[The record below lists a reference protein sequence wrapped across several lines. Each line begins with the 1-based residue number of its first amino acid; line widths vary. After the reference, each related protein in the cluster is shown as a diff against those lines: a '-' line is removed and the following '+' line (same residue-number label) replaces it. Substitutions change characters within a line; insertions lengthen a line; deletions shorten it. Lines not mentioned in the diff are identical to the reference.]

1 LQRLYLEYMGDSIE
15 LPRGETLVGRDV
27 GCALRFN
34 DPSISRRH
42 LKFVRRASE
51 TFVEDLGSSNG
62 TLVNGCAVGA
72 PMRVTDGDVITL
84 GVRTLTVRAYNDN
97 EQAAA
102 TMIIDPDPFA
112 HDTVLEG
119 LQSDTA
125 HVPGISTR
133 MTLRVPRV
141 TAPPSGVASD
151 IDRRRHERITME
163 LPLVYIS
170 DELEVEATTSDLSHS
185 GVFVKTQILEPVG
198 TPCKLTILIDG
209 GPPLHLK
216 GVVRRVVGNNDRGE
230 AIGLGIELSDLG
242 EHQKR
247 WIDIATSRC

>member
-1 LQRLYLEYMGDSIE
+1 MRLYLEYMGDSIE
-15 LPRGETLVGRDV
+15 LLRGETLVGRDV

-42 LKFVRRASE
+42 LKFVRRVNE
-51 TFVEDLGSSNG
+51 TFVEDLDSSNG
-62 TLVNGCAVGA
+62 TLVNGCAVTA

-84 GVRTLTVRAYNDN
+84 GGRTLTVRVHDDD
-97 EQAAA
+97 EQSAT
-102 TMIIDPDPFA
+102 TMIIEPDSFE

-119 LQSDTA
+119 LQSNTA
-125 HVPGISTR
+125 PAISTR

-141 TAPPSGVASD
+141 TAPLSSVPSD
-151 IDRRRHERITME
+151 IDRRRHERIAIE
-163 LPLVYIS
+163 LPLIYIS

-198 TPCKLTILIDG
+198 TPCKLTILLDG

-247 WIDIATSRC
+247 WIDIATSRG